1 MINLIK
7 SIVNTKDDVVF
18 VGSTYLWYLNL
29 IKKANDIDIVV
40 NDLNGLEIFGEITTW
55 ETKSPMSLSGKRA
68 HIKRDDYSIDIF
80 IEPILPKFNIIDGIK
95 FITIEDNKLFI
106 DSLIELTEGE
116 FKNKM
121 IDKKRL
127 LDSII

>member
-40 NDLNGLEIFGEITTW
+40 NNLNGLEVFGEIITW
-55 ETKSPMSLSGKRA
+55 ETTSPMSLSGKRA

-80 IEPILPKFNIIDGIK
+80 IEPVLPKFNIIDGIK

-116 FKNKM
+116 FKNRM

>member
-80 IEPILPKFNIIDGIK
+80 IEPVLPKFNIIDGIK

>member
-80 IEPILPKFNIIDGIK
+80 IEPVLPKFNIIDGIK
-95 FITIEDNKLFI
+95 FRTIEDYKLFI

>member
-29 IKKANDIDIVV
+29 IKNANDIDIVV

-80 IEPILPKFNIIDGIK
+80 IEPVLPKFNIIDGIK
-95 FITIEDNKLFI
+95 FRTIEDYKLFI